1 MTDKAFVLWFDKL
14 DNDDVGLVG
23 GKNASLGEMHK
34 ELGSKGIRVPYGFA
48 VTAHAYRTF
57 IEANDLEGPIRDAL
71 EGYDGSDDSLA
82 KTGKAIRRLIT
93 GGEYPEELES
103 DIRDAYR
110 RLSKH
115 YETRNVD
122 IAARS
127 SATAEDLPEASFAG
141 QQESYLNVSGESALL
156 TSVRKCFA
164 SLFTNRAIT
173 YREQQGFDHME
184 IALSVGIQKMV
195 RSDKGAA
202 GVMFTVDTET
212 GFPDMVVIDGAWGL
226 GENVVKGEVTP
237 DEFRV
242 FQPLLADEDSRP
254 IVEHRLGDK
263 QMKMIYGQGGSTR
276 NVATSESERN
286 AYVLSDEQILQ
297 LARWAG
303 TIEEHYGREMDIEWA
318 LDGELDEL
326 FIVQA
331 RPETVHSQIS
341 RSAMKSYKLEERGDV
356 LVEGIAVGGA
366 ISSGKAFVL
375 ENMDE
380 AYKFEDGG
388 ILVATSTDPDWV
400 PLMKRASGIVTDYGG
415 RTSHAAI
422 VSRELGV
429 AAVIGTGDAT
439 EKLEDAQEV
448 TLSCAEGN
456 TGYVYEGLLE
466 YSEKEVSLEDVG
478 ETKTRIMLNVADP
491 EGALRWWK
499 LPHRGIGL
507 ARMEFII
514 DHKIKV
520 HPMALARFDD
530 LEDDK
535 ARQHIR
541 QLTRGF
547 DDKTEYFV
555 HHLSEAIGLIGASV
569 YPEPVI
575 VRMSDFKTNEYA
587 DLIGGKE
594 FEPHEENPM
603 LGFRGASRYYSERYE
618 EGFGMECRAIARARD
633 VLGLDN
639 VIVMI
644 PFCRTVDEADRVLET
659 MAKYGLERGGD
670 DGLQVYMM
678 AEIPSNIVLAEE
690 FAERFDGFSI
700 GSNDL
705 TQLVLGIDRD
715 STELSDLFDERNEA
729 VKRMIADLIE
739 RAHAVGKPVGICGQ
753 APSDHPDFAEF
764 LVEAGIDSMSLNPDS
779 VLEVHKRVRQKEIE
793 MGEQ

>member
-1 MTDKAFVLWFDKL
+1 MSERKALVLWFDEL
-14 DNDDVGLVG
+14 TNDDVALVG
-23 GKNASLGEMHK
+23 GKNASLGEMHQA
-34 ELGSKGIRVPYGFA
+34 LASKGIRVPYGFA
-48 VTAHAYRTF
+48 VTAEAYRQF
-57 IEANDLEGPIRDAL
+57 IDHNDLEDSIRETL
-71 EGYDGSDDSLA
+71 EAHDGSDESLA
-82 KTGKAIRRLIT
+82 QTGKKIRRLIT
-93 GGEYPEELES
+93 GGEYPDELE
-103 DIRDAYR
+103 DEIRDAYR
-110 RLSKH
+110 RLSKR
-115 YETRNVD
+115 YKTRNVD
-122 IAARS
+122 VAARS
-127 SATAEDLPEASFAG
+127 SATAEDLPNASFAG
-141 QQESYLNVSGESALL
+141 QQESYLNVSGEQDLL
-156 TSVRKCFA
+156 QSVRKCFA
-164 SLFTNRAIT
+164 SLFTDRAIT
-173 YREQQGFDHME
+173 YREQQGFNHMD
-184 IALSVGIQKMV
+184 IALSVGVQKMV

-242 FQPLLADEDSRP
+242 FQPLLARDDARP

-263 QMKMIYGQGGSTR
+263 QMKMIYGEGGSTR
-276 NVATSESERN
+276 NVATSETERDTF
-286 AYVLSDEQILQ
+286 VLDDDQILQ
-297 LARWAG
+297 LGRWAV
-303 TIEEHYGREMDIEWA
+303 TIEEHYGREMDVEWA

-326 FIVQA
+326 FIVQS
-331 RPETVHSQIS
+331 RPETVHSQTS
-341 RSAMKSYKLEERGDV
+341 RSAMTSYTLEERGDV

-375 ENMDE
+375 ETMDD

-388 ILVATSTDPDWV
+388 ILVAASTDPDWV
-400 PLMKRASGIVTDYGG
+400 PLMKRASGIVTNYGG

-429 AAVIGTGDAT
+429 AAVIGTGNAT
-439 EKLEDAQEV
+439 KTLRDNQEV
-448 TLSCAEGN
+448 TLSCAEGD
-456 TGYVYEGLLE
+456 TGYVYEGLLDFT
-466 YSEKEVSLEDVG
+466 EKEVNLENVG
-478 ETKTRIMLNVADP
+478 ETDTRIMLNVADP

-520 HPMALARFDD
+520 HPMALARFDQ
-530 LEDDK
+530 LEDAK
-535 ARQHIR
+535 ARQRIE

-555 HHLSEAIGLIGASV
+555 HHLSEAIGLIAASA

-587 DLIGGKE
+587 DLIGGRA

-603 LGFRGASRYYSERYE
+603 LGFRGASRYYSERYA
-618 EGFGMECRAIARARD
+618 EGFGMECRAIKRTRD

-639 VIVMI
+639 VVVMI
-644 PFCRTVDEADRVLET
+644 PFCRTVEEADRVLDT
-659 MAKYGLERGGD
+659 MAQYGLERGGD

-715 STELSDLFDERNEA
+715 STELSDLFDERDEA

-739 RAHAVGKPVGICGQ
+739 RAHAVGTPVGICGQ
-753 APSDHPDFAEF
+753 APSDHPEFAEF

-779 VLEVHKRVRQKEIE
+779 VLEVHTRVQEKEQQ
-793 MGEQ
+793 MGR